1 MLSLNNMTQFRNSE
15 CGMICPN
22 GKNHYLWDSDQYGF
36 SSYRC
41 TDQLLMNF
49 LFLSSFNTLTMNC
62 IGFQVTL
69 SRWSFRQAHR
79 MASIICDTT
88 SAQNQS
94 EYSVSRKWAK
104 NQSKLTFSVVALLD
118 IKIYKNVKQK
128 T

>member
-1 MLSLNNMTQFRNSE
+1 
-15 CGMICPN
+15 
-22 GKNHYLWDSDQYGF
+22 
-36 SSYRC
+36 
-41 TDQLLMNF
+41 
-49 LFLSSFNTLTMNC
+49 
-62 IGFQVTL
+62 
-69 SRWSFRQAHR
+69 

-94 EYSVSRKWAK
+94 EYSVSRKGAK